1 MKNKEWLTRR
11 PQHLFARVVCLLLAV
26 ITWLCVMRVSPPTY
40 DATLANVSIRV
51 VDAEGVAY
59 TGELDS
65 DRMPK
70 VRIKG
75 TKEALATVTAAEVN
89 AYVNMVD
96 LIAEDALAP
105 DQVYQM
111 TVYFKTPDGVTID
124 GSYHVGVR
132 LKEKA

>member
-40 DATLANVSIRV
+40 DATLTNVSIRV

-75 TKEALATVTAAEVN
+75 TKEALATVTAMGVISVMVPTEVPMAVEIKQLTMN
-89 AYVNMVD
+89 
-96 LIAEDALAP
+96 
-105 DQVYQM
+105 
-111 TVYFKTPDGVTID
+111 KTKTAKRGGMKDST
-124 GSYHVGVR
+124 
-132 LKEKA
+132 K